1 MVPKNIA
8 YTSRLPSYQGADSA
22 ALEAVQSEL
31 KQVEEQQ
38 RRLTR
43 LYVSGA
49 MPEDVLPEESVQL
62 SRRRGDLEAKWMSLE
77 AKTASTVDLDRLVEK
92 LPEVATRLRQWVLDA
107 DDEDVDLILNALDLR
122 VKAST
127 KEVQI
132 EGVVPVIDST
142 SDMDLVTI
150 VQTSA

>member
-1 MVPKNIA
+1 
-8 YTSRLPSYQGADSA
+8 
-22 ALEAVQSEL
+22 
-31 KQVEEQQ
+31 
-38 RRLTR
+38 
-43 LYVSGA
+43 

-77 AKTASTVDLDRLVEK
+77 AKTASTVDLNRLVEK
-92 LPEVATRLRQWVLDA
+92 LPEVATRLRQWVLDD
-107 DDEDVDLILNALDLR
+107 DDEDVDVDVDLILNALDLR

>member
-1 MVPKNIA
+1 
-8 YTSRLPSYQGADSA
+8 
-22 ALEAVQSEL
+22 
-31 KQVEEQQ
+31 
-38 RRLTR
+38 
-43 LYVSGA
+43 

-92 LPEVATRLRQWVLDA
+92 LPEVATRLRQWVLDD
-107 DDEDVDLILNALDLR
+107 DDEDVDVDLILNALDLR